1 LKSWAEG
8 RMKVL
13 LGTLLV
19 ASLVFEAIA
28 NAKSDCENR
37 VQETAGKLIS
47 DCQAEWD
54 EKCARY
60 DHNGDKNISTIE
72 AEKSLFRLL
81 ARCQR
86 PGNQK
91 QRPGTQQKTNIY
103 EECKKKVI
111 AKVESLKGHLS
122 AKEAKDKY
130 YELIKRCEQP
140 RGNQKQKPGNQQS
153 TNINDE
159 CRNQVIA
166 KVESL
171 KGHLSAKEAKD
182 KYYELIKRCEPRQP
196 GNQKQRPTTNIQ
208 RLKNGLKLLLEC
220 QQLDKEDRSLTDG
233 PCAKAKKWRILSVK
247 NLEDLTDEKI
257 ELYVNRMKDTIL
269 KEREKA
275 AKNAAA
281 NRKTDTR
288 RQKERRQIQGLKLSL
303 TLERKLTE
311 CVEKSLDPCTI
322 DGKEYSMDQVKA
334 ALPNIKT
341 ENQRRR
347 VLIQRNRQRQR
358 AAQRGNRRKPK
369 SRE

>member
-19 ASLVFEAIA
+19 ASLVFEATA
-28 NAKSDCENR
+28 DAKSDCENR

-54 EKCARY
+54 EKCVRY

-91 QRPGTQQKTNIY
+91 QRPGTQQKTNIN
-103 EECKKKVI
+103 EKCKKQVI
-111 AKVESLKGHLS
+111 AHIESLKGELS

-166 KVESL
+166 LVDSL

-196 GNQKQRPTTNIQ
+196 GNQKQRPGSQNIQ

-233 PCAKAKKWRILSVK
+233 PCADAKKQKILSVK

-257 ELYVNRMKDTIL
+257 ELYTNRMKDTIL
-269 KEREKA
+269 KERQKA
-275 AKNAAA
+275 AKTAV
-281 NRKTDTR
+281 
-288 RQKERRQIQGLKLSL
+288 GKLFSL
-303 TLERKLTE
+303 STKRYFETF
-311 CVEKSLDPCTI
+311 SHNFI
-322 DGKEYSMDQVKA
+322 
-334 ALPNIKT
+334 
-341 ENQRRR
+341 
-347 VLIQRNRQRQR
+347 
-358 AAQRGNRRKPK
+358 
-369 SRE
+369 

>member
-1 LKSWAEG
+1 
-8 RMKVL
+8 MKVL

-19 ASLVFEAIA
+19 ASLVFEATA
-28 NAKSDCENR
+28 DAKSDCENQ
-37 VQETAGKLIS
+37 VKETAGKLIS

-54 EKCARY
+54 EKCVRH
-60 DHNGDKNISTIE
+60 DHNGDKHISTIE

-91 QRPGTQQKTNIY
+91 QRPGTQQKTNIN
-103 EECKKKVI
+103 EKCKKQVI
-111 AKVESLKGHLS
+111 AHIESLKG
-122 AKEAKDKY
+122 E
-130 YELIKRCEQP
+130 
-140 RGNQKQKPGNQQS
+140 
-153 TNINDE
+153 
-159 CRNQVIA
+159 
-166 KVESL
+166 
-171 KGHLSAKEAKD
+171 LSAKEAKD

-196 GNQKQRPTTNIQ
+196 GNQKQRPGNQ
-208 RLKNGLKLLLEC
+208 NLLRLKNGLKVLLQC
-220 QQLDKEDRSLTDG
+220 QQLDQKDRSLTDG
-233 PCAKAKKWRILSVK
+233 PCAEAKKRKILSVK

-257 ELYVNRMKDTIL
+257 ELYTNRMKETIL
-269 KEREKA
+269 KERQKA
-275 AKNAAA
+275 AKKAAA
-281 NRKTDTR
+281 NRKTEAR
-288 RQKERRQIQGLKLSL
+288 RDKERRQIQGLKLSL

-311 CVEKSLDPCTI
+311 CAEKSLDPCTI
-322 DGKEYSMDQVKA
+322 DGKEYSMEQVKA